1 MTTSNLSTT
10 LTAILPS
17 ATSTTLGGVLVDST
31 SSGLLAM
38 SDGHI
43 AVKYSTGLQID
54 STGHLHVDSTQF
66 LTTSDAFAE
75 YAQISSLS
83 NYLPVTGG
91 IVYGPTQIDSTGSLH
106 PGNIQFNVDGTG
118 AFLEFNVGVSGVNGG
133 IVFSDGSTQ
142 TTAFTVQKLLNI
154 TDWVSNSQ
162 TGVWTGSPSS
172 ITLGPDNNCEIIQL
186 SSYPTTLNVIFP
198 TPANDGQFFELVIIG
213 GSGGYAFSGLGI
225 DGVTSV
231 TILND
236 IGSTAY
242 EKGGFRYKTSTN
254 TWYQVS

>member
-1 MTTSNLSTT
+1 MTTSNLSTI
-10 LTAILPS
+10 LTAALPS

-31 SSGLLAM
+31 ASGLLAM

-54 STGHLHVDSTQF
+54 GTGHLIVDPTQF
-66 LTTSDAFAE
+66 LTVSAAFAE
-75 YAQISSLS
+75 YAQLSSLS
-83 NYLPVTGG
+83 NYLLLSGGTMTGDLA
-91 IVYGPTQIDSTGSLH
+91 VRDTTS
-106 PGNIQFNVDGTG
+106 GNNV
-118 AFLEFNVGVSGVNGG
+118 AINVGVSGAFLQINAGNPTGTGG
-133 IVFSDGSTQ
+133 VIFTDSTEQ
-142 TTAFTVQKLLNI
+142 TTAFTHQVLLNLN
-154 TDWVSNSQ
+154 DWVSNDQ
-162 TGVWTGSPSS
+162 TLIWTGTPTS

-213 GSGGYAFSGLGI
+213 GSGGYAFSGVGI
-225 DGVTSV
+225 DGVTAA
-231 TILND
+231 TILNA